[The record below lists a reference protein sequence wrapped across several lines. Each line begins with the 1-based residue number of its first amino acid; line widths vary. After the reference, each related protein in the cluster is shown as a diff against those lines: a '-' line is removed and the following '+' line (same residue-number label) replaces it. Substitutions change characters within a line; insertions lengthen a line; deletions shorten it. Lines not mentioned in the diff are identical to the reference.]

1 MKLDPKKIVFN
12 KALNLE
18 EAIRVFSVLME
29 VIDSSSMDDNYFYVY
44 VRDDFDLFVET
55 VSDIE
60 VYWLAEKLNSTD
72 RDALMCLMEYPYFW
86 ETLKDILYD
95 NKINDYKRYSVFTK
109 NDLMGSGNRTW
120 EEYLG
125 EDYKDAEEFFQDIL
139 LIEDVISI
147 IEIEDEEE
155 ENI

>member
-1 MKLDPKKIVFN
+1 
-12 KALNLE
+12 
-18 EAIRVFSVLME
+18 
-29 VIDSSSMDDNYFYVY
+29 
-44 VRDDFDLFVET
+44 
-55 VSDIE
+55 